1 MSTLVLVLFVA
12 LLVACVRADHLG
24 WRRRTDYDATMQRV
38 RAPDS
43 IDVRE
48 PDSYTSTVA
57 NVAQHHVRRLGGA
70 GWW

>member
-1 MSTLVLVLFVA
+1 MSALVIVLCVA
-12 LLVACVRADHLG
+12 LLVACVRADHHG
-24 WRRRTDYDATMQRV
+24 WRRRTDYEATMQRV
-38 RAPDS
+38 RTSDS
-43 IDVRE
+43 IIVRE